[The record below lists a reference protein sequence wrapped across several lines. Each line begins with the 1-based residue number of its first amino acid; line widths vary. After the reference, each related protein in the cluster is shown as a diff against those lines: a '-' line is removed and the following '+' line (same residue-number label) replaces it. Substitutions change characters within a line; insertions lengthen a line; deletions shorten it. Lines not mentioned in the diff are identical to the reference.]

1 MAMPIPYSDIDKGVW
16 NKEVRIPEPEA
27 QWLVVI
33 VSKYSTLCAA
43 RQPDYLFEIHPK
55 SEVRPVYVTLLAE
68 SSICAIIGAINS
80 GFYQCRRP
88 PTMRITQVETLY
100 LRLPEIT
107 GRAGDAQSALI
118 VRPHTNAGSLFP
130 FIPSSLHNMNSLF
143 LESTVSHAKMQ
154 QERSISL
161 SIS

>member
-1 MAMPIPYSDIDKGVW
+1 M
-16 NKEVRIPEPEA
+16 
-27 QWLVVI
+27 Q
-33 VSKYSTLCAA
+33 
-43 RQPDYLFEIHPK
+43 
-55 SEVRPVYVTLLAE
+55 
-68 SSICAIIGAINS
+68 
-80 GFYQCRRP
+80 
-88 PTMRITQVETLY
+88 ITQVETLY

-107 GRAGDAQSALI
+107 GRAGDAQGALI